1 MPPRRKASAKTTL
14 LCATRFWSTGWR
26 ERNNATPT
34 LSSGVRH
41 VVRKQGF
48 TPKQINAAE
57 RALVREGKLEVGGQ
71 RYGKTLRL
79 TDKGNR
85 VSCTSVKLS
94 PWTDDPYPGKDL
106 TARRTKRRRR

>member
-14 LCATRFWSTGWR
+14 LCATRFWSQGWR
-26 ERNNATPT
+26 ERSNATPT

-48 TPKQINAAE
+48 TPKQIDAAE
-57 RALVREGKLEVGGQ
+57 RALVREGKLEVGRG
-71 RYGKTLRL
+71 GAKSLRL

-106 TARRTKRRRR
+106 TARRAKRRRR